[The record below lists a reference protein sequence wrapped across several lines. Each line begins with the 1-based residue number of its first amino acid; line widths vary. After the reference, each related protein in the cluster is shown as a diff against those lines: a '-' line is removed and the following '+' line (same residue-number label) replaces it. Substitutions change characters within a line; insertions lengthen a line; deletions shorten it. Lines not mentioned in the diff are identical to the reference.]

1 MSIDDAIR
9 LLQKERKAGIQ
20 NVVFA
25 YWTPEMFGMEEGPEW
40 AAAAEIGDDI
50 DWSNTHDQI
59 KSKIDEEGDK

>member
-9 LLQKERKAGIQ
+9 HLQQERKTGIKH
-20 NVVFA
+20 VVMA
-25 YWTPEMFGMEEGPEW
+25 YWCPEMFGMEEGPEW